1 MAQTTLNPNQIN
13 AVNISAYAI
22 NNLVNKSSDSDS
34 IVYGKFNV
42 PYLVIFGATGSCAG
56 TFELLVSSDNSTWIS
71 ICSFKIEYD
80 DDRVDNVVLPIIVD
94 KGLYF
99 KTSYTID
106 PQGHTWQKVLKIAPL
121 FEE

>member
-1 MAQTTLNPNQIN
+1 MQTKLNPNQIN

-22 NNLVNKSSDSDS
+22 NNLTNKSSDSDS
-34 IVYGKFNV
+34 TVYGTFNV
-42 PYLVIFGATGSCAG
+42 PYLVLFGATGSCAG
-56 TFELLVSSDNSTWIS
+56 TFDLLVSSDNSNWIS

-99 KTSYTID
+99 KTSYNID

>member
-1 MAQTTLNPNQIN
+1 MGQTTLNPNQIN

-22 NNLVNKSSDSDS
+22 NNLVNKSSDNDS
-34 IVYGKFNV
+34 TVYGKFNV

-56 TFELLVSSDNSTWIS
+56 TFELLVSSDNSNFVS
-71 ICSFKIEYD
+71 IAYFKIEYD
-80 DDRVDNVVLPIIVD
+80 DDRVDNIILPIIID

-99 KTSYTID
+99 KVSYNID

-121 FEE
+121 FQE